1 MIITSKKEAMAN
13 DQNISAQQNF
23 NVFEGW
29 VATRRS
35 NIWNGTKIKM
45 KNVSNMF
52 ENVRMEHQIEHAF
65 AAAISYQA
73 V

>member
-1 MIITSKKEAMAN
+1 M
-13 DQNISAQQNF
+13 
-23 NVFEGW
+23 
-29 VATRRS
+29 
-35 NIWNGTKIKM
+35 KM